1 MGRLMSQMNI
11 WELLTERGG
20 RVGGGSGNL
29 KYEGK
34 SGVRKETS
42 SGVAELMRQEGART
56 TS

>member
-1 MGRLMSQMNI
+1 LMSRMDI
-11 WELLTERGG
+11 WELLMERGG